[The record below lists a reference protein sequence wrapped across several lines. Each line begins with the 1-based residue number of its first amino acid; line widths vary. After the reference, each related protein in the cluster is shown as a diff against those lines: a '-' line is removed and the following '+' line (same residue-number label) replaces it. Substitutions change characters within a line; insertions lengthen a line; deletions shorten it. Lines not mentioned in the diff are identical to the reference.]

1 MMRRLLFVSGLT
13 LLAGCL
19 DSRER
24 LVPPEVTL
32 SLVQQTVAAGG
43 DVYGTITA
51 SDASGI
57 IYVAVQLRLGVDT
70 LDRAVDQPAEPAT
83 IQYNFRLS
91 VRSGIPAGTPIY
103 VTAIV
108 IDAQNFTVE
117 KEDTITVR

>member
-13 LLAGCL
+13 MLAACL

-32 SLVQQTVAAGG
+32 SLVEQTVAAGG
-43 DVYGTITA
+43 EIYGTITA

-57 IYVAVQLRLGVDT
+57 IYVAVQVRSATDT
-70 LDRAVDQPAEPAT
+70 LDRSVAQPAEPAT
-83 IQYNFRLS
+83 VQYTFSLS
-91 VRSGIPAGTPIY
+91 VRSGIPTGTPLY

-108 IDAQNFTVE
+108 IDAQNFKVE

>member
-13 LLAGCL
+13 LLAACL

-24 LVPPEVTL
+24 LAPPNVTL
-32 SLVQQTVAAGG
+32 SLADQTVLAGG
-43 DVYGTITA
+43 EVLGTITA

-57 IYVAVQLRLGVDT
+57 IYVAAQIRIGFDT
-70 LDRAVDQPAEPAT
+70 LDRSVAQPPEPDT
-83 IQYNFRLS
+83 IQYNFRLR
-91 VRSGIPAGTPIY
+91 VRPGIPVGTPIY

-108 IDAQNFTVE
+108 IDAQNFKVE